1 MSNILVTPIE
11 EGSEAGKNSRG
22 DGHHIRPVSIKML
35 EIAEKLDTLN
45 KECQILNVENKV
57 LHDAEGGGPDLNNF
71 LNVRG
76 SFVSVRG
83 EKRRSSFL
91 TPSLAGAS
99 KGSSS
104 RKNFKNLTSNQQ
116 FEALHQIANQQ
127 SDIVLS
133 FEGLK
138 EAIKIS
144 QMSSSLKKSIGL
156 ENDNNE
162 QLFDG
167 DESISKMRDPEE
179 IQFIKDILEEQAE
192 LNEKIMEVEKSRLE
206 ATLNLLSSKM
216 EVAKEFRVTKE
227 IYGEM
232 ISNENENESSD
243 HDMEIDENSDGN
255 NVAGGDE
262 ENELMRKIES
272 KKRNLKREQDRLNQ
286 MRFLI
291 QKLMFSCPNNA
302 MTFDEETNRTHYN
315 MSIRLGKDISELCE
329 DT

>member
-1 MSNILVTPIE
+1 
-11 EGSEAGKNSRG
+11 
-22 DGHHIRPVSIKML
+22 
-35 EIAEKLDTLN
+35 
-45 KECQILNVENKV
+45 
-57 LHDAEGGGPDLNNF
+57 
-71 LNVRG
+71 
-76 SFVSVRG
+76 
-83 EKRRSSFL
+83 
-91 TPSLAGAS
+91 
-99 KGSSS
+99 
-104 RKNFKNLTSNQQ
+104 
-116 FEALHQIANQQ
+116 
-127 SDIVLS
+127 
-133 FEGLK
+133 
-138 EAIKIS
+138 
-144 QMSSSLKKSIGL
+144 MSSSLKKSIGL

-162 QLFDG
+162 QVFDG
-167 DESISKMRDPEE
+167 DGSISKMRDPEE
-179 IQFIKDILEEQAE
+179 IQFIKGIGQFICQVLMIESTFGGWLYNLHIYKIYIVIDILEEQAE

-232 ISNENENESSD
+232 ISNENGNYLRLYLLSFIFILYNVLPCWKKMYNPLILWLENESSD

-255 NVAGGDE
+255 NVGGGDE

-329 DT
+329 DTWKCHYKV